1 MGENK
6 IIIGGYRHLY
16 RDRWLRLDP
25 ELLEI
30 VNPEDK
36 REEYEDCYDILFRN
50 GKKTIL
56 PFHAI
61 VFGRDLPETIRL
73 AIRGGGV

>member
-1 MGENK
+1 MGESRT
-6 IIIGGYRHLY
+6 IIGGYQHLY

-36 REEYEDCYDILFRN
+36 REEYEDCYDILLRD
-50 GKKTIL
+50 GKQTLL

-61 VFGRDLPETIRL
+61 VLREDLPETVRL
-73 AIRGGGV
+73 AIQGGGV